1 VYLWCF
7 SSMIFDSIFNRLSKG
22 HSAKKANTLRL
33 SKKDASNE
41 LVKYGEDMANAKRY
55 DEALTLFEKALSINP
70 NNDMAWGDKALIL
83 DKVGNTAD
91 ALSSFSKA
99 ISINPNN
106 SVTWLNKGLTLL
118 RMRKFNESIECF
130 DTALKLNN
138 SYAKA
143 WYNKGRALAM
153 LGENDKSQPCLDKAR
168 KLDPMLYA
176 KLTRVKF

>member
-1 VYLWCF
+1 
-7 SSMIFDSIFNRLSKG
+7 MIFDSIFNRFSKKN
-22 HSAKKANTLRL
+22 STQKVNTLKL

-55 DEALTLFEKALSINP
+55 DDALAFFDKALSVNP

-83 DKVGNTAD
+83 DKLGNATD
-91 ALSSFSKA
+91 ALLSFSKA
-99 ISINPNN
+99 TSINPNN
-106 SVTWLNKGLTLL
+106 SITWLNKGLTLL
-118 RMRKFNESIECF
+118 RTRKFNESIECF
-130 DTALKLNN
+130 DTAIKLDN

-176 KLTRVKF
+176 KLTRLKF

>member
-1 VYLWCF
+1 
-7 SSMIFDSIFNRLSKG
+7 MIFDSIFNRLSKG

-83 DKVGNTAD
+83 DKVGNISD

-130 DTALKLNN
+130 DTALELNN

>member
-1 VYLWCF
+1 
-7 SSMIFDSIFNRLSKG
+7 MIFDSIFNRLSKG

-83 DKVGNTAD
+83 DKVGNISD